1 VGHIPRRRRR
11 EVSLHL
17 ASGFYGNK
25 PFRGCRVIRHSTEW
39 VVDSLLQLKKGTTPK
54 EINEN
59 AATPSVS
66 AARIKGTAT
75 SSQAFVETIEYS
87 RFVEFCDACRHF
99 RYIGLCYG
107 PPGIGKTLSAVRYS
121 RAEKVIAHD
130 RWTSETTD
138 DLPVDTLLY
147 TTSVVNTPSRI
158 SQDINMAREKVMSI
172 VLDPLRR
179 EGSAALEV
187 IRIRDERRRKELL
200 DTPGFSPRDW
210 PSGDPTYLETY
221 KEYRAKERA
230 VADPTTLILVDE
242 ADRLQMNSLEQMR
255 SIFDE
260 GTAGMV
266 LIGMPGIE
274 KRVARFPQ
282 FYSRIGFVHE
292 FRPLDASQVQE
303 LLEKRWTPA
312 GVVLPNE
319 QLVPEVIA
327 SLIRMSGGNFR
338 LLTRLL
344 TQIERV
350 LSVNDL
356 HVISTAVVE
365 AARDSLVIGPG

>member
-1 VGHIPRRRRR
+1 
-11 EVSLHL
+11 
-17 ASGFYGNK
+17 
-25 PFRGCRVIRHSTEW
+25 
-39 VVDSLLQLKKGTTPK
+39 
-54 EINEN
+54 
-59 AATPSVS
+59 
-66 AARIKGTAT
+66 
-75 SSQAFVETIEYS
+75 
-87 RFVEFCDACRHF
+87 
-99 RYIGLCYG
+99 
-107 PPGIGKTLSAVRYS
+107 
-121 RAEKVIAHD
+121 
-130 RWTSETTD
+130 
-138 DLPVDTLLY
+138 
-147 TTSVVNTPSRI
+147 
-158 SQDINMAREKVMSI
+158 MAREKVMSI

-179 EGSAALEV
+179 EGSAALDAL
-187 IRIRDERRRKELL
+187 RIRDEKRRKEIL
-200 DTPGFSPRDW
+200 DTPRFSPRDW
-210 PSGDPTYLETY
+210 PSVDPTYFDTY
-221 KEYRAKERA
+221 KAYRAKERA

-266 LIGMPGIE
+266 FIGMPGIE

-327 SLIRMSGGNFR
+327 SLIRMTGGNFR